1 VFRRPQETGKN
12 LPLVNPQTIP
22 ESWRRTP
29 LKLTT
34 DHEVTIYRGFPRN
47 AQRRIRDRMVMKPD
61 EDTGGIFSR
70 RLDAA
75 HDAIFNYVSRNPTL
89 SGPDA
94 GGVVAVH
101 LSREVWNL
109 LVRQNGISEREYPGF
124 SRRLKSTETRV
135 NSPEA
140 GELINN
146 GRMTL
151 LPPDN
156 RYDYRGRP

>member
-1 VFRRPQETGKN
+1 MN
-12 LPLVNPQTIP
+12 LPLVDPQTIP
-22 ESWRRTP
+22 ENWRRTP
-29 LKLTT
+29 LQVTAE
-34 DHEVTIYRGFPRN
+34 HEVTIYRGFSRN
-47 AQRRIRDRMVMKPD
+47 AQQRMRNRMVVRPE
-61 EDTGGIFSR
+61 EDMGGGIFSR

-75 HDAIFNYVSRNPTL
+75 HDAIFNRVGRTPTL

-101 LSREVWNL
+101 LSREAWNL
-109 LVRQNGISEREYPGF
+109 LVRQNGISERSYPGF
-124 SRRLKSTETRV
+124 SGCLSSTEIRV

-146 GRMTL
+146 GRMSL

-156 RYDYRGRP
+156 HYHHRRRF